1 MNTNDAL
8 FAFIRYGLQIED
20 TTLREKVNWKHLY
33 NLASEQGVIAI
44 VAEGISEAMKEGLST
59 EGLDTELRQL
69 FAFDMI
75 DVEQTYQALW
85 QSSKH
90 LAELYHK
97 HGIRTWA
104 LKGFVT
110 SSFYPK
116 PQQRIFCDFDC
127 YLSDFKR
134 GNEIVKQKGIEVAG
148 SYKHA
153 TFNFEDVHVENHQ
166 FCTHFRGRKKAY
178 QFELLL
184 QQIMHNGESDY
195 LDDSYIEKPSPLFN
209 ALFLTHHARSHFFD
223 ERVSLRQV
231 VDWAMLMNYYGK
243 DGLDWEKFDAI
254 CQEYGLLAFAQTLS
268 RVARHVCHVEIPFV
282 CPTNDLLDQM
292 LLNDIFSDVQVHVEY
307 GTGMRARWQI
317 FQNKYIGRWKYKY
330 FSDQSFTSA
339 MFQQLWGFISEHTP
353 TRTQKKQMSQIIH
366 DLLEKRTLNNNT
378 DN

>member
-1 MNTNDAL
+1 MKTNDAL
-8 FAFIRYGLQIED
+8 FAFIRSGLQIENEIP
-20 TTLREKVNWKHLY
+20 TEKVNWNQLY

-44 VAEGISEAMKEGLST
+44 VAEGVSKALEERLST
-59 EGLDTELRQL
+59 EGLDTELRLQ

-75 DVEQTYQALW
+75 GVEQTYLAIW

-90 LAELYHK
+90 LAALYLE

-116 PQQRIFCDFDC
+116 PHQRFFCDFDC

-134 GNEIVKQKGIEVAG
+134 GNEIVRQHGVEVAG

-153 TFNFEDVHVENHQ
+153 TFNYEDVHVENHQ
-166 FCTHFRGRKKAY
+166 FCTHFRGRKKAC

-184 QQIMHNGESDY
+184 QQIMQQGEVEY
-195 LDDSYIEKPSPLFN
+195 LDDSFIEKPSPLFN

-231 VDWAMLMNYYGK
+231 VDWAMLMNCYGR
-243 DGLDWEKFDAI
+243 DGLDWEKFVAI
-254 CQEYGLLAFAQTLS
+254 CQEYGLLAFAQAMS

-282 CPTNDLLDQM
+282 CPSNDLLDKM
-292 LLNDIFSDVQVHVEY
+292 LVDDIFSKSQFHVEY
-307 GTGMRARWQI
+307 GTGMKARWQI
-317 FQNKYIGRWKYKY
+317 LRNKYRERWKYDY
-330 FSDQSFTSA
+330 FSDQSFKTA
-339 MFQQLWGFISEHTP
+339 MVQQLWGYISEHTP
-353 TRTQKKQMSQIIH
+353 TRGKNSKCT
-366 DLLEKRTLNNNT
+366 DLL
-378 DN
+378 